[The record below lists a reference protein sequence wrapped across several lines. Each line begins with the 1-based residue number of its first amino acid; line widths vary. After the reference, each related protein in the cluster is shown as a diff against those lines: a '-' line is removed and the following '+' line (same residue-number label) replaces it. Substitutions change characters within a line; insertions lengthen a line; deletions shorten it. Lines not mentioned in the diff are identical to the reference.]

1 MNDTINITKVI
12 SDLRYELL
20 KSTEEIVKLKES
32 IIRKNDIIIEM
43 NKCLIKILKLR
54 QRLIDTCG
62 DINKTDNLSLID
74 RQNKQMDLLIDTI
87 HSLKEIVTCA
97 LAAHDEYES
106 ETDNKNKE

>member
-1 MNDTINITKVI
+1 MNDTINSTKVI
-12 SDLRYELL
+12 SDLRYQLL

-32 IIRKNDIIIEM
+32 IIFKNDFIIKL
-43 NKCLIKILKLR
+43 NKFLIKILKLR

-87 HSLKEIVTCA
+87 HSLEEIATCA
-97 LAAHDEYES
+97 LAAHKKYE
-106 ETDNKNKE
+106 TKANDKDNK